1 MKLSLFNHIKQDI
14 PAGLVVFLVAVP
26 LCLGIALASGAPL
39 FSGIIAGM
47 VGGLIVTLFSGSQL
61 GVSGPAAGLA
71 TIVLAAINDLG
82 AFEIFLV
89 TVVIAGVIQLLMG
102 FARMG
107 IVAYFFPT
115 AVIKGMLAAIGIIIF
130 MKQIPHAFG
139 YDSDPEG
146 VLSFAQVDGQNTF
159 TGLWNMIDYITPGA
173 LVVTLL
179 SLAILILWEMP
190 LMKRI
195 KVFQVVQGPL
205 VVVIT
210 GIILGIAFRGTPLEI
225 AKEHFVSIP
234 ADSEINAISNF
245 FNQFTFPDFSAIL
258 RYDVWLTGAIIAL
271 VASLET
277 LLCVEATDKM
287 DPKKRVTPTNRELIA
302 QGLGNMTS
310 GLIGGLPVTQVVVR
324 SSANIQSGGK
334 SRLSALFHGG
344 LILVSAMFIPNI
356 LNMIPLASLA
366 GILFVVGYKLARPA
380 LFKQMW
386 REGLTQ
392 FIPFMVTVVSIY
404 FTDLLMGIGIGL
416 AVGIVYVIRA
426 NFHSAFT
433 KVTKDN
439 QVLIRFNKDASFIHK
454 AEIIKALNQ
463 VPENARVIID
473 GTKAWFI
480 DHDVYQMVED
490 FKNTAINR
498 NIETE
503 LIHFSKRKARRK
515 TNGQI

>member
-1 MKLSLFNHIKQDI
+1 MKSTLFNHIKQDI

-26 LCLGIALASGAPL
+26 LCLGIALASDAPL

-82 AFEIFLV
+82 TFEIFLV

-146 VLSFAQVDGQNTF
+146 TLSFAQADGQNTF
-159 TGLWNMIDYITPGA
+159 TGLWNMLDYITPGA

-190 LMKRI
+190 FMKRI

-234 ADSEINAISNF
+234 VNPEINALSNF
-245 FNQFTFPDFSAIL
+245 FGQFTFPDFSAIL

-287 DPKKRVTPTNRELIA
+287 DPQKRATPTNRELVA
-302 QGLGNMTS
+302 QGLGNITS
-310 GLIGGLPVTQVVVR
+310 GLIGG
-324 SSANIQSGGK
+324 
-334 SRLSALFHGG
+334 
-344 LILVSAMFIPNI
+344 
-356 LNMIPLASLA
+356 
-366 GILFVVGYKLARPA
+366 
-380 LFKQMW
+380 
-386 REGLTQ
+386 
-392 FIPFMVTVVSIY
+392 
-404 FTDLLMGIGIGL
+404 
-416 AVGIVYVIRA
+416 
-426 NFHSAFT
+426 
-433 KVTKDN
+433 
-439 QVLIRFNKDASFIHK
+439 
-454 AEIIKALNQ
+454 
-463 VPENARVIID
+463 
-473 GTKAWFI
+473 
-480 DHDVYQMVED
+480 
-490 FKNTAINR
+490 
-498 NIETE
+498 
-503 LIHFSKRKARRK
+503 
-515 TNGQI
+515 